1 MDKLEAAMNIDAC
14 IATLAKFEP
23 PPPKAQGRKPNNYVF
38 TVKIVEAEDLRACDP
53 TGTSDPYVILGDEY
67 RKRLY
72 KSRIMYKTLNPKWD
86 ESVDVAARGPVNL
99 VVTIWD
105 FDMFGEHDCVGRT
118 ALKLDPAHFRDY
130 LPQEFWLDLDT
141 QGRVLLRVSM
151 EGERDDIDFY
161 FGKAFRH
168 LKRAERDMV
177 RRITEKVRAGRRE
190 KSKPKKTS
198 RGALLC

>member
-1 MDKLEAAMNIDAC
+1 MDIDAC
-14 IATLAKFEP
+14 IAILLKHEP
-23 PPPKAQGRKPNNYVF
+23 NKSATAAHGKKASNYVF

-72 KSRIMYKTLNPKWD
+72 KSRIVYKSLNPKWD
-86 ESVDVAARGPVNL
+86 ESVDVAARGAVNL
-99 VVTIWD
+99 VVTVWD

-141 QGRVLLRVSM
+141 QGRVLVRVSM

-177 RRITEKVRAGRRE
+177 RKITEKVCGSLVGKMFCDEYVATEER
-190 KSKPKKTS
+190 
-198 RGALLC
+198 